1 MNAPPDNRAVS
12 ALFRVFG
19 GAEPPVIAD
28 AEQLASCRG
37 MHAAE
42 ATALA
47 VCVPLTVWVAI
58 ADLLSQRLGNVSA
71 ALLGLPL
78 TFLTLQLLPFVFAV
92 KSPAMQWRLWLL
104 VLVAWAIWR
113 RDGDGV
119 VAVFSYAWLGL
130 AVMNL
135 AATAVLAWQASMRW
149 PGNWGVSWRLIL
161 FVGLHLLAVWVG
173 WKCGVGWGL
182 LLGAGIAMACC
193 WAVLNPYSQVLGPVH
208 CQADEG
214 EILITLDDGPD
225 PRDTP
230 MVLDLLDR
238 YQSKAVFFMIGEKA
252 RAHPELVREVVQR
265 GHEIGNHTLT
275 HPAASFWCAGPW
287 RTRREIAGCQ
297 QVIEEITGVKPR
309 WFRAPVGHR
318 NLFTHPIAR
327 ELGLQVMGWNRRGFD
342 AVNADPE
349 RVLARISPKLTG
361 GDIVLLH
368 EATPV
373 VGEVIKGVLKQRAVR
388 LENV

>member
-1 MNAPPDNRAVS
+1 MTAPSNDNRAVS

-19 GAEPPVIAD
+19 GGEPPVIAE
-28 AEQLASCRG
+28 AKQLASCRG
-37 MHAAE
+37 MHAVE
-42 ATALA
+42 AAALA
-47 VCVPLTVWVAI
+47 VWVPLTVWVMI
-58 ADLLSQRLGNVSA
+58 ADLLSQRLGNVSG

-92 KSPAMQWRLWLL
+92 KSPSMQWRLWLL
-104 VLVAWAIWR
+104 LLVAWAIWR
-113 RDGDGV
+113 RDGAGL
-119 VAVFSYAWLGL
+119 VAVFSYAWLAV

-135 AATAVLAWQASMRW
+135 AATVVLAWQASMRW
-149 PGNWGVSWRLIL
+149 SGNLGVSWRLIL
-161 FVGLHLLAVWVG
+161 FVALHLLAIWVG
-173 WKCGVGWGL
+173 WKWGVAWGL
-182 LLGAGIAMACC
+182 LVGAGIAAVCC
-193 WAVLNPYSQVLGPVH
+193 WAVLHPYSQMLGKVR
-208 CQADEG
+208 CQADDG
-214 EILITLDDGPD
+214 KILITLDDGPD

-230 MVLDLLDR
+230 MALDLLDR
-238 YQSKAVFFMIGEKA
+238 YQTKAVFFMIGEKA
-252 RAHPELVREVVQR
+252 RAHPELVREVVRR

-318 NLFTHPIAR
+318 NLFTHPIAH
-327 ELGLQVMGWNRRGFD
+327 ELGLEVVAWNRRGFD
-342 AVNADPE
+342 AINSDPE
-349 RVLARISPKLTG
+349 KVLARILPKLRS

-373 VGEVIKGVLKQRAVR
+373 AREVIERVLKQRASV
-388 LENV
+388 E